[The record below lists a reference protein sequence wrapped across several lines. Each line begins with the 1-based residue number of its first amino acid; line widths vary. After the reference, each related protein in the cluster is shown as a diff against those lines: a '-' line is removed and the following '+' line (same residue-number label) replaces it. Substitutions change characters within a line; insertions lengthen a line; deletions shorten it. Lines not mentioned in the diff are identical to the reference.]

1 MNPQQALITDRVA
14 IVTGSAEG
22 IGNAIARCLAAFGA
36 DIVVA
41 DVNQV
46 GAEETAAQVRALGR
60 RAIALSCD
68 VTKQEDVSRMMSDTL
83 RELGAVHILVNNVGG
98 TVRKL
103 FMEMTEEEWHAMLD
117 LNLIQA
123 FRCTK
128 AAASVMMDQGI
139 QGSIVN
145 MTTIEAHR
153 AAPEMAPYAA
163 AKAGLANFTK
173 TMALELSP
181 WGIRVNSIAPDVTL
195 TPGILRLASQM
206 SKGADTSSLKSSPV
220 PIPLSRWGTS
230 EDYGGAALFLA
241 SDLSKW
247 ITGEVIHVGG
257 GTHAASGWHLTESHR
272 WRSLA

>member
-14 IVTGSAEG
+14 IVTGGAEG
-22 IGNAIARCLAAFGA
+22 IGSAIACCLAAFGA

-41 DVNQV
+41 DVNEA
-46 GAEETAAQVRALGR
+46 GAERTAGQVRALGR
-60 RAIALSCD
+60 RAVALRCD
-68 VTKQEDVSRMMSDTL
+68 VTKQEDVDRMLSRTL
-83 RELGAVHILVNNVGG
+83 GDFGAVHILVNNVGG

-103 FMEMTEEEWHAMLD
+103 FMDMTEEEWHAMLD

-128 AAASVMMDQGI
+128 AAAGIMIEQGI
-139 QGSIVN
+139 QGSILN

-195 TPGILRLASQM
+195 TPGILRLAAEMSQD
-206 SKGADTSSLKSSPV
+206 APTSPPANAPV
-220 PIPLSRWGTS
+220 PIPLNRWGTS
-230 EDYGGAALFLA
+230 EDYGGAALFLV
-241 SDLSKW
+241 SDLSRW
-247 ITGEVIHVGG
+247 VTGEVIHVGG